1 MKKETI
7 ETNRSLSDPELREKI
22 TYNILK
28 KFAKK
33 KNWKEYRY
41 DDGFWMFGPDD
52 EETRVGV
59 EEKHQKWLH
68 DKRHKHMMNGI

>member
-1 MKKETI
+1 MEGNKVI
-7 ETNRSLSDPELREKI
+7 YVPWPELREKI

-68 DKRHKHMMNGI
+68 DKRHRHMMNGI